1 MSKTSQ
7 KLSRRLSLGITLLAV
22 PIFIGT
28 LGILFLQSSRL
39 IRLEAT
45 ERTSSILNKTTLD
58 VRHFMNTIEVS
69 TDANAWL
76 LEENL
81 TPDSIESISHRILK
95 MNPNILSLSVSTEP
109 DVLPQFGPHF
119 SVYTVRDANMINSYR
134 ETEYAYYDKLWYKTA
149 LKGEPCWMEPFS
161 EHTEGTINYHDAV
174 ASYCRPLHTADGK
187 IAGVISVDFSFS
199 LLAKVINELEQ
210 HPYPGMYFLLMGKD
224 GRFFIHPDETKRFRK
239 TIFSDTDPN
248 EDTEIIALG
257 HEIVNGKQGMRH
269 ATIDGQ
275 FCHVAFQPVPGTDW
289 SLALVFPDSE
299 ILTDYNL
306 LAYIVGL
313 MILIGLMLILWM
325 TQKVVRQTTSP
336 VMNLLDMTKQI
347 TEGNYDDTIP
357 YSNESNTFGKLQNSF
372 AKMQE
377 ALHKNML
384 KIEDA
389 TEQLRLQNKGHQD
402 AIGQAESATKEKEA
416 FVKNISHQLRTPLNI
431 IMGYAS
437 VIQESVKARHDE
449 PEATNQFEEDNMN
462 EIRETLINNAISLKR
477 MVLMLYESSESGA
490 SDEKKCQRTNEISCN
505 QLAREGI
512 SYVKLHNPG
521 VRIRFETTIPDST
534 FILTNR
540 VYLTRTIRELLYN
553 AVKHSDRKH
562 IIVRIVETQEQV
574 LFIVEDTGP
583 GLPKEAMHMIE
594 KPFAKMNE
602 ATEGLGLGLP
612 LCKRH
617 AVTLGGDLVL
627 DTSYTNG
634 CRFILE
640 LPK

>member
-1 MSKTSQ
+1 
-7 KLSRRLSLGITLLAV
+7 
-22 PIFIGT
+22 
-28 LGILFLQSSRL
+28 
-39 IRLEAT
+39 
-45 ERTSSILNKTTLD
+45 
-58 VRHFMNTIEVS
+58 
-69 TDANAWL
+69 
-76 LEENL
+76 
-81 TPDSIESISHRILK
+81 
-95 MNPNILSLSVSTEP
+95 
-109 DVLPQFGPHF
+109 
-119 SVYTVRDANMINSYR
+119 
-134 ETEYAYYDKLWYKTA
+134 
-149 LKGEPCWMEPFS
+149 
-161 EHTEGTINYHDAV
+161 
-174 ASYCRPLHTADGK
+174 
-187 IAGVISVDFSFS
+187 
-199 LLAKVINELEQ
+199 
-210 HPYPGMYFLLMGKD
+210 
-224 GRFFIHPDETKRFRK
+224 
-239 TIFSDTDPN
+239 
-248 EDTEIIALG
+248 
-257 HEIVNGKQGMRH
+257 
-269 ATIDGQ
+269 
-275 FCHVAFQPVPGTDW
+275 
-289 SLALVFPDSE
+289 
-299 ILTDYNL
+299 
-306 LAYIVGL
+306 
-313 MILIGLMLILWM
+313 
-325 TQKVVRQTTSP
+325 
-336 VMNLLDMTKQI
+336 
-347 TEGNYDDTIP
+347 
-357 YSNESNTFGKLQNSF
+357 
-372 AKMQE
+372 MQE

-402 AIGQAESATKEKEA
+402 AIGQAESAAKEKEA

-437 VIQESVKARHDE
+437 VIQETVKARHDE
-449 PEATNQFEEDNMN
+449 PEVQNEFEEDNMK

-477 MVLMLYESSESGA
+477 MVLMLYDSSESGA

-562 IIVRIVETQEQV
+562 IQMRVVNTQEQI

-583 GLPKEAMHMIE
+583 GLPKGAMHMIE
-594 KPFAKMNE
+594 KPFTKVDE
-602 ATEGLGLGLP
+602 TSEGLGLGLP

>member
-1 MSKTSQ
+1 M
-7 KLSRRLSLGITLLAV
+7 
-22 PIFIGT
+22 
-28 LGILFLQSSRL
+28 
-39 IRLEAT
+39 
-45 ERTSSILNKTTLD
+45 
-58 VRHFMNTIEVS
+58 
-69 TDANAWL
+69 
-76 LEENL
+76 
-81 TPDSIESISHRILK
+81 
-95 MNPNILSLSVSTEP
+95 
-109 DVLPQFGPHF
+109 
-119 SVYTVRDANMINSYR
+119 
-134 ETEYAYYDKLWYKTA
+134 
-149 LKGEPCWMEPFS
+149 
-161 EHTEGTINYHDAV
+161 
-174 ASYCRPLHTADGK
+174 
-187 IAGVISVDFSFS
+187 
-199 LLAKVINELEQ
+199 
-210 HPYPGMYFLLMGKD
+210 
-224 GRFFIHPDETKRFRK
+224 
-239 TIFSDTDPN
+239 
-248 EDTEIIALG
+248 
-257 HEIVNGKQGMRH
+257 
-269 ATIDGQ
+269 
-275 FCHVAFQPVPGTDW
+275 
-289 SLALVFPDSE
+289 VFPDSE

-347 TEGNYDDTIP
+347 TEGNYDETIP
-357 YSNESNTFGKLQNSF
+357 YSNEPNTFGKLQNSF

-377 ALHKNML
+377 ALHENML

-389 TEQLRLQNKGHQD
+389 TKQLRLHNREQKD
-402 AIGQAESATKEKEA
+402 AIDQAESAAREKEA
-416 FVKNISHQLRTPLNI
+416 FVKNISRQLRTPLNI

-449 PEATNQFEEDNMN
+449 PGAQNQFEEDNMN

-562 IIVRIVETQEQV
+562 IQMRVVEAQDQI

-583 GLPKEAMHMIE
+583 GLPKEAMYMIE
-594 KPFAKMNE
+594 KPFTKVDE
-602 ATEGLGLGLP
+602 TSEGLGLGLP

-617 AVTLGGDLVL
+617 AVTLGGALVL

>member
-28 LGILFLQSSRL
+28 LGVLFLQSSHL
-39 IRLEAT
+39 IRQEAT
-45 ERTSSILNKTTLD
+45 DRTSSILNKTILD
-58 VRHFMNTIEVS
+58 VKHFMNTIEVS
-69 TDANAWL
+69 ADANAWL

-81 TPDSIESISHRILK
+81 TPDSIESISQRILK
-95 MNPNILSLSVSTEP
+95 MNPNILSVSVSTEP
-109 DVLPQFGPHF
+109 EVLPQYGPHF
-119 SVYTVRDANMINSYR
+119 SVYTVRDVHAINSYH
-134 ETEYAYYDKLWYKTA
+134 ETEYAYYDKLWYKKA
-149 LKGEPCWMEPFS
+149 LKGEPCWVEPFS
-161 EHTEGTINYHDAV
+161 EHTEGAINYHEAV
-174 ASYCRPLHTADGK
+174 ASYCRPLHTPDGK
-187 IAGVISVDFSFS
+187 IAGVISADFSFG

-210 HPYPGMYFLLMGKD
+210 RPYPGMHFILIGKD
-224 GRFFIHPDETKRFRK
+224 GRFFIHPDEAKLFRK
-239 TIFSDTDPN
+239 TIFSDTNPN
-248 EDTEIIALG
+248 ENTEIIAIG
-257 HEIVNGKQGMRH
+257 HEMTNGKQGTRH
-269 ATIDGQ
+269 ATINGEY
-275 FCHVAFQPVPGTDW
+275 CHVAFQPVPGTDW
-289 SLALVFPDSE
+289 SLALVFPDDE
-299 ILTDYNL
+299 VLTDYNM

-313 MILIGLMLILWM
+313 LIIIGLMLILWM
-325 TQKVVRQTTSP
+325 TQKVVKQTTSP
-336 VMNLLDMTKQI
+336 VMHLLDMTKQI
-347 TEGNYDDTIP
+347 TEGNYDETIP
-357 YSNESNTFGKLQNSF
+357 YSSESSTFGKLQNSF

-377 ALHKNML
+377 ALHQNML
-384 KIEDA
+384 KIEED

-402 AIGQAESATKEKEA
+402 AIGQAESASKEKEA

-437 VIQESVKARHDE
+437 VIQETVKARHDE
-449 PEATNQFEEDNMN
+449 PEVQNEFEEDNMK
-462 EIRETLINNAISLKR
+462 EIRQALIRNAIVLKR
-477 MVLMLYESSESGA
+477 MVLMLYDSSESGA
-490 SDEKKCQRTNEISCN
+490 AEERKCKRNSEISCN
-505 QLAREGI
+505 EIARESI
-512 SYVKLHNPG
+512 SYTKTHHPS

-562 IIVRIVETQEQV
+562 IQMRVVNTQEQI

-583 GLPKEAMHMIE
+583 GLPKDAMNMIE

-617 AVTLGGDLVL
+617 AVTLGGALVL